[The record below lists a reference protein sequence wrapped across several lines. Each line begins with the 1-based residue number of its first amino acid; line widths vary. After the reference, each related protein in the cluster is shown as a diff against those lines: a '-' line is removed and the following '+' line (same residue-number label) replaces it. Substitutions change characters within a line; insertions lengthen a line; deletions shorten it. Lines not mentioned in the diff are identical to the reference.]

1 MRTWVDSSKVA
12 LDAGV
17 FLGFDFGEKRVGVAV
32 GQAVTG
38 TATALET
45 IRTSNKAEFWK
56 AIGRLIEEW
65 QPSAFVV
72 GLSHQENG
80 EENPITELT
89 RRFCRQLEGR
99 YRLPVH
105 TVDETLT
112 TMESRHLFRQQH
124 SRKSLAF
131 IDRKDQLAA
140 QLILQTWLSE
150 QHPEARR

>member
-1 MRTWVDSSKVA
+1 MRTWVDPSKVPM
-12 LDAGV
+12 DAGV

-32 GQAVTG
+32 GQAITG

-45 IRTSNKAEFWK
+45 IRTASKVEFWK
-56 AIGRLIEEW
+56 AIGRLIEQW
-65 QPSAFVV
+65 QPTAFVV

-80 EENPITELT
+80 DENPITELT

-112 TMESRHLFRQQH
+112 TMESRHLFNQQRN
-124 SRKSLAF
+124 RKSLTF
-131 IDRKDQLAA
+131 TDRKDQLAA

-150 QHPEARR
+150 QHR

>member
-1 MRTWVDSSKVA
+1 MRTWVDASKVP
-12 LDAGV
+12 LHAGV

-45 IRTSNKAEFWK
+45 IRTASKAEFWQ
-56 AIGRLIEEW
+56 AVSRLIEQW
-65 QPSAFVV
+65 QPTAFVV
-72 GLSHQENG
+72 GLSHQDNG

-112 TMESRHLFRQQH
+112 TMESRHLFRQQRT
-124 SRKSLAF
+124 RKSMAF
-131 IDRKDQLAA
+131 ADQKDQLAA

-150 QHPEARR
+150 QRPGVGR